1 MEEHKK
7 KQSVLMEHVASME
20 YYQKGDEQPIQVF
33 QDLNFEAMEGEVW
46 AIIGNRAFEVRLLLE
61 IIANA
66 RPYKDGRCVLNET
79 GMMRK
84 KRLILP
90 HVYYIGSTNMMFQ
103 NMTVLE
109 YLLFITAKE
118 PGSADERKQRIT
130 KDLQDMNLIDL
141 SSREIAT
148 LSPSEKSVVELVAG
162 YYTESKLIIWNL
174 ARLYYD
180 EKCILAIQMI
190 CQELQKQKRTLI
202 FSSFDYR
209 MVEACATHIAPLYDG
224 RFLCNLKADEFI
236 STWDHLSAVIKDER
250 AKEMETYLMEVCPQY
265 EYRRE
270 GNTLEIWD
278 RNHNF
283 AAYDLICAT
292 LGKHYYYPKFVEQHP
307 YCVEN
312 AWKEI
317 RYQHEQSRK
326 ENQS

>member
-1 MEEHKK
+1 MEEHKR

-20 YYQKGDEQPIQVF
+20 YYQKGNEQPVQVF
-33 QDLNFEAMEGEVW
+33 QDLNFEALEGEIW
-46 AIIGNRAFEVRLLLE
+46 AIIGNRAFEVRLFLE

-90 HVYYIGSTNMMFQ
+90 HVYYIGSTNMMFE

-118 PGSADERKQRIT
+118 PGDAEDRKQRIAN
-130 KDLQDMNLIDL
+130 DLLDMNLGYL
-141 SSREIAT
+141 STTVIGKLT
-148 LSPSEKSVVELVAG
+148 PPEKSVVALAAG

-174 ARLYYD
+174 ARLHYD

-190 CQELQKQKRTLI
+190 TQEFQRQKRTLI
-202 FSSFDYR
+202 FSSFDYQ

-224 RFLCNLKADEFI
+224 RFLCNLTVRDFI
-236 STWDHLSAVIKDER
+236 QKWDHLCAVIKDDR
-250 AKEMETYLMEVCPQY
+250 AQEMESYLLSVCPQY
-265 EYRRE
+265 EYRR
-270 GNTLEIWD
+270 NQDTLEIWD

-283 AAYDLICAT
+283 AAYDAICAT

-317 RYQHEQSRK
+317 RYQHEMKQH
-326 ENQS
+326 EIT

>member
-1 MEEHKK
+1 MEQHKK

-20 YYQKGDEQPIQVF
+20 YYQKGDERPIQVF
-33 QDLNFEAMEGEVW
+33 QDLNFEALEGEVW

-90 HVYYIGSTNMMFQ
+90 HVYYIGSTNIMFQ

-109 YLLFITAKE
+109 YLVFITAKE
-118 PGSADERKQRIT
+118 PGDADVRKQRIV
-130 KDLQDMNLIDL
+130 KDLLDMNLGYL
-141 SSREIAT
+141 SSSEIAT
-148 LSPSEKSVVELVAG
+148 LSPQQKSVVELMASC
-162 YYTESKLIIWNL
+162 YTESRLIIWNL

-190 CQELQKQKRTLI
+190 CQELQRQKRTLI
-202 FSSFDYR
+202 FSSFDFR

-224 RFLCNLKADEFI
+224 RFLCNLTVNDFI
-236 STWDHLSAVIKDER
+236 STWDHLSAIIKDER
-250 AKEMETYLMEVCPQY
+250 AEEMETYLKKTCPQY
-265 EYRRE
+265 EYRRKE
-270 GNTLEIWD
+270 TTLEIWD
-278 RNHNF
+278 QHHNF

-292 LGKHYYYPKFVEQHP
+292 LGKQYYYPKFIEQHP

-317 RYQHEQSRK
+317 RNQHERNRNEIS
-326 ENQS
+326 